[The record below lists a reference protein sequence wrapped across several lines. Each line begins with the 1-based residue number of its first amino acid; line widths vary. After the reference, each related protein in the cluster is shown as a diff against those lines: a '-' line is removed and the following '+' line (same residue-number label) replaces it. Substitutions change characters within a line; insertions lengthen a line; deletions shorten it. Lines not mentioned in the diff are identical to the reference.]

1 MRTKMTAPL
10 LETHDLVK
18 DYVIG
23 GEVLHAVNGVSL
35 SIKRGEFVAIMGASG
50 SGKSTFMNMIGCLD
64 VPTSGTLLLDGI
76 DTKTLDS
83 DALAEIRNRKIG
95 FVFQQFNLLTPL
107 NVRDNI
113 SFGPI
118 VYPEDK
124 TIAQL
129 EVTNHSSAG
138 IHMKYLG
145 EYSFHK
151 RATVFSIPANSTILL
166 ELKTVTKKEVL
177 ELPFTILN
185 GLIGPKKYLDLTF
198 VLK

>member
-1 MRTKMTAPL
+1 
-10 LETHDLVK
+10 VVW
-18 DYVIG
+18 Y
-23 GEVLHAVNGVSL
+23 
-35 SIKRGEFVAIMGASG
+35 
-50 SGKSTFMNMIGCLD
+50 
-64 VPTSGTLLLDGI
+64 
-76 DTKTLDS
+76 
-83 DALAEIRNRKIG
+83 DALLIG
-95 FVFQQFNLLTPL
+95 KKGNLERLI
-107 NVRDNI
+107 RDNI